1 MLFEY
6 AIDPNVITDL
16 ESLCFIANKFG
27 VPHGRLIS
35 RFPKKPQRGEKIVEV
50 EAACADQPDREKSRI
65 EEILRNKPQRWEK
78 MVEAACK
85 DQPDREKSRI
95 QEILRKMAREKTI
108 IASGRKYYANQTWL
122 ENAEQQQYLKKF
134 HAIIANDNPNECEDV
149 LIYNTIRTEL
159 EKDIPLFKVQRNQS
173 IPRTPKALA
182 TSVSMLLQNSR
193 EILFIDPHFGPET
206 SRWRVTLQAFL
217 KAATETGHQLARCE
231 YHLKA
236 KSTSQ
241 FFKETGEKELPKI
254 IPKDLQLTLIRWE
267 ENQPGEKFHARY
279 ILTDIGGVHIDV
291 GLDKGDEGETTL
303 INLLDVESWKKC
315 WDDFQKTANTYKYI
329 DEVTLIGE

>member
-6 AIDPNVITDL
+6 AIDPKVITDL

-35 RFPKKPQRGEKIVEV
+35 RFPKKPQR
-50 EAACADQPDREKSRI
+50 
-65 EEILRNKPQRWEK
+65 WEK
-78 MVEAACK
+78 MVEAACAK
-85 DQPDREKSRI
+85 QPDIERNRVE
-95 QEILRKMAREKTI
+95 EILRKMVQQKTI
-108 IASGRKYYANQTWL
+108 IASGRKYDANQTWL
-122 ENAEQQQYLKKF
+122 ENAEQQQSLKKF
-134 HAIIANDNPNECEDV
+134 HAIIANDNPNEREDI
-149 LIYNTIRTEL
+149 LIYSTIRTGL
-159 EKDIPLFKVQRNQS
+159 EEDIPLFKVQRNQS
-173 IPRTPKALA
+173 ISRTPEALA
-182 TSVSMLLQNSR
+182 ISVSILLQNSR

-217 KAATETGHQLARCE
+217 KAATEAGHQLARCE

-236 KSTSQ
+236 KSASNYFQ
-241 FFKETGEKELPKI
+241 ETCEAKLPKI

-267 ENQPGEKFHARY
+267 EKPLGEKFHARY

-303 INLLDVESWKKC
+303 INLLDVDLWQKC
-315 WDDFQKTANTYKYI
+315 WNYFQKTTNTYKYI
-329 DEVTLIGE
+329 DELSLIGTQRNS